1 MHYFGTMNLSQYLI
15 NDIKP
20 LSVEDT
26 IGDLQMLFNQLT
38 YSHIPVNHDGVY
50 VGCISETDAHCFE
63 SDKHIEKFK
72 YALEGFFVRDHTV
85 WLDVLEAFAQNNTNV
100 MPVLNDGNRY
110 LGYYEL
116 NDIISLFNE
125 TPFFAEPGGILI
137 VEKGLADYS
146 FSEIS
151 QIVES
156 NNGKLLGCFISKIE
170 NDVAQVTLKIGNTSL
185 NDISQTFRRYS
196 YNIVS
201 GSEEDSFTQ
210 NLKER
215 SEYLKKYLNI

>member
-1 MHYFGTMNLSQYLI
+1 MNLGQYII

-20 LSVEDT
+20 LLVTDR

-38 YSHIPVNHDGVY
+38 YSHIPVSQDGVY
-50 VGCISETDAHCFE
+50 IGCISETDAHCFDNNKYIKE
-63 SDKHIEKFK
+63 FK
-72 YALEGFFVRDHTV
+72 YALEGFFVRDNTV
-85 WLDVLEAFAQNNTNV
+85 WLDVLEAFAQNSTNI
-100 MPVLNDGNRY
+100 MPVLNGSNIY

-116 NDIISLFNE
+116 SDIINLFNE

-137 VEKGLADYS
+137 VEKGLSDYS
-146 FSEIS
+146 FSEVS

-156 NNGKLLGCFISKIE
+156 NNGKLLGAFISKIE
-170 NDVAQVTLKIGNTSL
+170 NDVAQMTLKIGNASL
-185 NDISQTFRRYS
+185 NEIIQTFRRYS

-201 GSEEDSFTQ
+201 GSEEDAFAK

-215 SEYLKKYLNI
+215 SDYLKKYLDI

>member
-1 MHYFGTMNLSQYLI
+1 MNLSQYII

-20 LSVEDT
+20 LSIKDT
-26 IGDLQMLFNQLT
+26 IGNLQMMFNQLT
-38 YSHIPVNHDGVY
+38 YSHIPVNHEGVY
-50 VGCISETDAHCFE
+50 VGCVSETDAHCFE
-63 SDKHIEKFK
+63 GHKSIEEFK
-72 YALEGFFVRDHTV
+72 YALEGFFVRDATV
-85 WLDVLEAFAQNNTNV
+85 WLDVLEAFAQNSCNI
-100 MPVLNDGNRY
+100 MPVLNSSNIY

-156 NNGKLLGCFISKIE
+156 NNGKLLGSFISKIE
-170 NDVAQVTLKIGNTSL
+170 NDVAQVTLKIGNASL
-185 NDISQTFRRYS
+185 NEITQTFRRYS

-201 GSEEDSFTQ
+201 GSEEDSFTE

>member
-1 MHYFGTMNLSQYLI
+1 MNLSQYII
-15 NDIKP
+15 NDIKA
-20 LSVEDT
+20 LLITDLASE
-26 IGDLQMLFNQLT
+26 LQMLFNQLT
-38 YSHIPVNHDGVY
+38 YSHIPVQHDRVY
-50 VGCISETDAHCFE
+50 IGCISETDAHCFE
-63 SDKHIEKFK
+63 SDKSIEAFK
-72 YALEGFFVRDHTV
+72 YALEGFFVRDTTV
-85 WLDVLEAFAQNNTNV
+85 WLDVLEAFAQNSTNI
-100 MPVLNDGNRY
+100 MPVLDGNNHY

-116 NDIISLFNE
+116 NDIINLFNE
-125 TPFFAEPGGILI
+125 TPFFSEPGGILI

-156 NNGKLLGCFISKIE
+156 NNGKLLGAFISKAE
-170 NDVAQVTLKIGNTSL
+170 NDVVQVTLKIGNSSL
-185 NDISQTFRRYS
+185 NDIIQTFRRYS

-201 GSEEDSFTQ
+201 GHEEDSFTE